1 MRWTLVVSV
10 PPRPRQFYRV
20 GFPRR
25 IDVVTESQVCNCVP
39 IAPTLE
45 HGIRFL
51 TRLAIGL
58 AKIDDRPA
66 FLKMLDQDCERRLH
80 GGEPATIKAVS
91 DVTTDLCI
99 MPGDAAYKY
108 FVEQGR
114 IASRWRNEVTL
125 RSVDLWWGIDNASY
139 PPWISPTA
147 LLMIV
152 ALGDELV
159 PPELSLDAFSRARE
173 PKKLLTIP
181 GDHFSPYSE
190 HFPHVSAEATEWF
203 LRHLAVGGARALG

>member
-1 MRWTLVVSV
+1 M

-66 FLKMLDQDCERRLH
+66 FLKMLDQDCERRFH

-159 PPELSLDAFSRARE
+159 PPELSLDAFSRARG
-173 PKKLLTIP
+173 PKKLLMIP